1 MREHLAEI
9 RAKYGLPPETEKP
22 PLTLEDVDARIGQWL
37 EQEREFNRE
46 VMAHALAR
54 LMDDAENGLV
64 GKIGPRGEKGDQGPP
79 GKLPLVKVW
88 KEHQI
93 SYSGDVVAH
102 DGSTF
107 QAIRDTARV
116 PGEGDDWIVLA
127 RGGRDGAMPHV
138 CGTYDSDAKYRLLDV
153 IALNGSTFIARRDS
167 PGPCPGDDWQLFA
180 SAGRSGGRGE
190 KGDQGPCGMP
200 GERGPKGEPGLS
212 IVEWEIDAPN
222 YAAFPIMSNGRK
234 GPPLE
239 LLEIFKRFVTE
250 AR

>member
-1 MREHLAEI
+1 MNEHLREI
-9 RAKYGLPPETEKP
+9 RAKYGLPTEEETS
-22 PLTLEDVDARIGQWL
+22 PLTLAVVDARIGQWL

-46 VMAHALAR
+46 VTAHALAR

-93 SYSGDVVAH
+93 SYSGDVVAY

-116 PGEGDDWIVLA
+116 PGEGDDWILLA
-127 RGGRDGAMPHV
+127 HGGRDGAMPHV
-138 CGTYDSDAKYRLLDV
+138 CGTFDPNAKYRLLDV
-153 IALNGSTFIARRDS
+153 VALNGSTFIARRDS
-167 PGPCPGDDWQLFA
+167 PPCPGEGWQLFA

-190 KGDQGPCGMP
+190 RGEQGPRGP
-200 GERGPKGEPGLS
+200 QGPKGDPVS
-212 IVEWEIDAPN
+212 ITGWEVDAAS
-222 YAAFPIMSNGRK
+222 YAATPILSGGQK
-234 GPPLE
+234 GPPLQ
-239 LLEIFKRFVTE
+239 LRDLFKQFIADTR
-250 AR
+250 

>member
-9 RAKYGLPPETEKP
+9 RSKYGLPPETEKP

-88 KEHQI
+88 KEHRI
-93 SYSGDVVAH
+93 SYSGDVVAY

-116 PGEGDDWIVLA
+116 PGEGDDWILLA
-127 RGGRDGAMPHV
+127 RSGSDGAMPRV
-138 CGTYDSDAKYRLLDV
+138 CGTYDPDTKYRLLNIV
-153 IALNGSTFIARRDS
+153 ALNGSSFIAKRDD
-167 PGPCPGDDWQLFA
+167 PGPCPGEGWQLLA
-180 SAGRSGGRGE
+180 SAGRTGGRGE
-190 KGDQGPCGMP
+190 R
-200 GERGPKGEPGLS
+200 GERGPAGLDGRGIKGEPGTS
-212 IVEWEIDAPN
+212 IVGWDVDQGSYTATPR
-222 YAAFPIMSNGRK
+222 MSDGTC

-239 LLEIFKRFVTE
+239 LRGFFRQFVAE